1 MGLQKKILAIVLVV
15 LFFIAFPWIF
25 QKTFAHHLM
34 ILIFLYALMGTAWNI
49 LGGYTGQV
57 SLGHSVYFGIGA
69 YTSTCLLI
77 WYGLSPWLGMIPGII
92 LAVIVSL
99 IVGYPCFRL
108 KGHYFAIATICVG
121 EIIHLLFLNWPLIG
135 GAVGLYLPILPN
147 SFINFEFHKSKL
159 PYYYIILFFLLLAIG
174 MTVWISRNRLGFYL
188 RAIKEDQDAARSIGI
203 PATRYKMIAMGLSA
217 AFTAIAGTFYAQY
230 ILYIDPT
237 SVLLLQLSIQMC
249 LIAVLGGTGT
259 ILGPLIGAAILVPLS
274 EFTRFYLG
282 GKGQGID
289 LMIYGGLI
297 MVISAYKPA
306 GLMGLFQKK
315 EQV

>member
-1 MGLQKKILAIVLVV
+1 MGLQKNIIAIALVI

-25 QKTFAHHLM
+25 EKSFAHHLM
-34 ILIFLYALMGTAWNI
+34 ILIFLYAFMGTAWNI

-135 GAVGLYLPILPN
+135 GAVGLYLPILPS

-159 PYYYIILFFLLLAIG
+159 PYYYIILFLLLLAIG
-174 MTVWISRNRLGFYL
+174 TTGWISRNRLGFYL

-203 PATRYKMIAMGLSA
+203 SATRYKMIAMGLSA

-249 LIAVLGGTGT
+249 VIAVLGGTGT
-259 ILGPLIGAAILVPLS
+259 ILGPLIGAAILIPLS
-274 EFTRFYLG
+274 EFTRFYMG
-282 GKGQGID
+282 GQGQGID

>member
-1 MGLQKKILAIVLVV
+1 MGLQKNIIAIALVI

-25 QKTFAHHLM
+25 EKSFAHHLM
-34 ILIFLYALMGTAWNI
+34 ILIFLYAFMGTAWNI

-135 GAVGLYLPILPN
+135 GAVGLYLPIIPS

-174 MTVWISRNRLGFYL
+174 TTAWISRNRLGFYL

-203 PATRYKMIAMGLSA
+203 SATRYKMIAMGLSA

-249 LIAVLGGTGT
+249 VIAVLGGTGT
-259 ILGPLIGAAILVPLS
+259 ILGPLIGAAILIPLS

-282 GKGQGID
+282 GQGQGID

>member
-1 MGLQKKILAIVLVV
+1 MGLQKKNLAIALVV

-25 QKTFAHHLM
+25 ERTFAHHLM

-135 GAVGLYLPILPN
+135 GAVGLYLPILP
-147 SFINFEFHKSKL
+147 SSIINFEFHKSKI

-174 MTVWISRNRLGFYL
+174 TTVWIARSRLGFYL

-203 PATRYKMIAMGLSA
+203 PATRYKMMAMGLSA

-237 SVLLLQLSIQMC
+237 SVLLMQLSIQMC
-249 LIAVLGGTGT
+249 IIAVLGGTGT
-259 ILGPLIGAAILVPLS
+259 ILGPVIGAAILVPLS

-282 GKGQGID
+282 GQGQGID
-289 LMIYGGLI
+289 LIIYGGLI

-306 GLMGLFQKK
+306 GLMGLFHKK

>member
-25 QKTFAHHLM
+25 KKSFAHHLM
-34 ILIFLYALMGTAWNI
+34 ILVFLYALMGTAWNI

-135 GAVGLYLPILPN
+135 GAVGLYLPILPS

-159 PYYYIILFFLLLAIG
+159 SYYYIILFFLLMAIG
-174 MTVWISRNRLGFYL
+174 TTVWIARNRLGFYL

-230 ILYIDPT
+230 ILYIDPA
-237 SVLLLQLSIQMC
+237 SVLLMQLSVQMC

-259 ILGPLIGAAILVPLS
+259 ILGPVIGAAILVPLS

-297 MVISAYKPA
+297 MLISAYKPA
-306 GLMGLFQKK
+306 GLMGIFQKK

>member
-1 MGLQKKILAIVLVV
+1 
-15 LFFIAFPWIF
+15 
-25 QKTFAHHLM
+25 
-34 ILIFLYALMGTAWNI
+34 
-49 LGGYTGQV
+49 
-57 SLGHSVYFGIGA
+57 
-69 YTSTCLLI
+69 
-77 WYGLSPWLGMIPGII
+77 MIPGII
-92 LAVIVSL
+92 LSVMVSL

-135 GAVGLYLPILPN
+135 GAVGLYLPILPT
-147 SFINFEFHKSKL
+147 SFINFEFHKGKL

-174 MTVWISRNRLGFYL
+174 TTVWIARNRVGFYL

-203 PATRYKMIAMGLSA
+203 HATRYKMIAMGLSA